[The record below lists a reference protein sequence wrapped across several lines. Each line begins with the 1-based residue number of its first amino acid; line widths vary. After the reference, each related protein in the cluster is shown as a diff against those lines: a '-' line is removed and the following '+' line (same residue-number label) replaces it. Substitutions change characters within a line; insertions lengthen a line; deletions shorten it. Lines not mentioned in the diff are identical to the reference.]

1 MISNHGGENRKT
13 LALAF
18 PIVAGFLGQMLIGL
32 VDTVMVGWV
41 GVLPLAACAFGN
53 TILSVPLIIGFG
65 LLSSVS
71 VRASHAFGSGNPAL
85 AGECLR
91 GGSLLSLLM
100 GGALAVTAHASLPFL
115 HFLGQPP
122 EVNQAVGDYFLLC
135 AWSFIPI
142 FITGTAKNVCE
153 SLSKPWPPFWI
164 MIGAVFLN
172 VFLNWIFIFGNLG
185 APAMGLTGAG
195 LATLL
200 SRIAAMLG
208 VLLYCSQALSGIWPK
223 RWLAPGLVAE
233 SRRLFRIGIHS
244 AGLNLSEVTSFSIG
258 SVMMGWLG
266 MVPLAAHQIALSCAA
281 TTFMVPLGIGQAVS
295 VRVSQARGSGETEK
309 IRPIIRGAL
318 AMTVFVMS
326 IFAAIFLT
334 LGNSI
339 ADCFVDDA
347 AVRALTV
354 QLLVLAG
361 VFQVFDGLQIVSS
374 GALRG
379 FADTKVPFLI
389 GMISYWALALPT
401 SWLAAFP
408 LGYGARGI
416 WFGLVLGLGFAAAA
430 MGARVHKK
438 IRSLET

>member
-1 MISNHGGENRKT
+1 MISIHREENRKT
-13 LALAF
+13 LALAV
-18 PIVAGFLGQMLIGL
+18 PIVAGFLGQMLMGL
-32 VDTVMVGWV
+32 VDTVMVGWI
-41 GVLPLAACAFGN
+41 GVLPLAACAFAN
-53 TILSVPLIIGFG
+53 TILSVPLICGFG

-71 VRASHAFGSGNPAL
+71 VRASHAFGEGNPEL
-85 AGECLR
+85 AGDSLR
-91 GGSLLSLLM
+91 GGILLSLLM
-100 GGALAVTAHASLPFL
+100 GGALALAAHLSLPFL
-115 HFLGQPP
+115 HLLGQPK
-122 EVNQAVGDYFLLC
+122 EVNQAVDGYYLLC

-153 SLSKPWPPFWI
+153 SLERPWPPFWI

-172 VFLNWIFIFGNLG
+172 VFLNWIFIFGHLG
-185 APAMGLTGAG
+185 APAMGLAGAG

-208 VLLYCSQALSGIWPK
+208 VLLYGSRFLPWVWPK
-223 RWLAPGLVAE
+223 RWMAPGLVAE

-244 AGLNLSEVTSFSIG
+244 AGLNLSEVTAFSIG

-295 VRVSQARGSGETEK
+295 VRVSQARGSGDTQQ

-318 AMTVFVMS
+318 GMTVFVMS
-326 IFAAIFLT
+326 IFAAIYLT
-334 LGNSI
+334 IGRSI
-339 ADCFVDDA
+339 ADCFVEDA
-347 AVRALTV
+347 DVRTLTV
-354 QLLVLAG
+354 QLLALAG
-361 VFQVFDGLQIVSS
+361 IFQIFDGLQIVSS

-389 GMISYWALALPT
+389 GMLSYWALALPT
-401 SWLAAFP
+401 SWIAAFP

-416 WFGLVLGLGFAAAA
+416 WFGFMVGLAFAAAA
-430 MGARVHKK
+430 MGTRVHKK
-438 IRSLET
+438 IHALTA

>member
-1 MISNHGGENRKT
+1 LISNHRGENRKT

-18 PIVAGFLGQMLIGL
+18 PIVAGFLGQMLMGL

-41 GVLPLAACAFGN
+41 GVLPLAACAFAN
-53 TILSVPLIIGFG
+53 TILSVPLVFGFG

-71 VRASHAFGSGNPAL
+71 VRASHAFGSGNPEL
-85 AGECLR
+85 AGESLR
-91 GGSLLSLLM
+91 GGILLSLLM
-100 GGALAVTAHASLPFL
+100 GGALAVTAHVTLPFL
-115 HFLGQPP
+115 HVLGQPP
-122 EVNQAVGDYFLLC
+122 EVNHAVGGYFLLC

-153 SLSKPWPPFWI
+153 SLAKPWPPFWI

-172 VFLNWIFIFGNLG
+172 VFLNWIFIFGNMG
-185 APAMGLTGAG
+185 SPAMGLTGAG

-208 VLLYCSQALSGIWPK
+208 VLLYCSRSLTGIWPK
-223 RWLAPGLVAE
+223 HWLAPGFVAE

-244 AGLNLSEVTSFSIG
+244 AGLNLSEVTGFSIG

-295 VRVSQARGSGETEK
+295 VRVSQARGSGNKEL

-318 AMTVFVMS
+318 GMTVFVMS
-326 IFAAIFLT
+326 IFAAIYLT
-334 LGNSI
+334 MGNSI
-339 ADCFVDDA
+339 ADCFVEDA

-354 QLLVLAG
+354 QLLALAG
-361 VFQVFDGLQIVSS
+361 IFQIFDGLQIVSS

-401 SWLAAFP
+401 SWVAAFP
-408 LGYGARGI
+408 LEYGARGI
-416 WFGLVLGLGFAAAA
+416 WFGFVIGLAFAAAA
-430 MGARVHKK
+430 MGTRVHKK
-438 IRSLET
+438 IHDLKE